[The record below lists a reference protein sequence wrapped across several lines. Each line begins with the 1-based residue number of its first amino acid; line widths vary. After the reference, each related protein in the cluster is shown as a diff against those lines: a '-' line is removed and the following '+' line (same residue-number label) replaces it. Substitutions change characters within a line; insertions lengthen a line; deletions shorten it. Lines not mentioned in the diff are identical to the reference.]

1 MLFAGGMAEAST
13 EDLFAHE
20 TRQNPGPLQMRKK
33 PPAVLFQHGNRADF
47 LREQRAKKTTPG
59 REEILSAGKN
69 RTARREHGVQK
80 RVTSTEVFGD
90 ILCPSMCYNSLK
102 YNGGRRM

>member
-59 REEILSAGKN
+59 RENGAVREDRKRKDGV
-69 RTARREHGVQK
+69 RRD
-80 RVTSTEVFGD
+80 T
-90 ILCPSMCYNSLK
+90 L
-102 YNGGRRM
+102 RRM

>member
-1 MLFAGGMAEAST
+1 MPFAGGMAEAST

-59 REEILSAGKN
+59 REDGAVREDRKRKDGVRRDAFSGQKQDGAPRAWVTKAGYKH
-69 RTARREHGVQK
+69 RE
-80 RVTSTEVFGD
+80 FW
-90 ILCPSMCYNSLK
+90 
-102 YNGGRRM
+102 

>member
-59 REEILSAGKN
+59 REDGAV
-69 RTARREHGVQK
+69 REDKGCFQRAK
-80 RVTSTEVFGD
+80 T
-90 ILCPSMCYNSLK
+90 
-102 YNGGRRM
+102 GRRAESMGYKSGLQAQRVLVTFYAPQCAITH

>member
-20 TRQNPGPLQMRKK
+20 TRQDFEPLQMRKK

-47 LREQRAKKTTPG
+47 LMEQRAKKTTPG
-59 REEILSAGKN
+59 REDGAVREDRKRKDSV
-69 RTARREHGVQK
+69 RREAFSGQK
-80 RVTSTEVFGD
+80 QDGAPRAWVTKAGYKHRGFW
-90 ILCPSMCYNSLK
+90 
-102 YNGGRRM
+102 